1 MLRIIITDDHPV
13 VLKGLKEIISDGFD
27 NVTIDV
33 CSRGYELLN
42 KISNNDY
49 DIVLLDISLPDING
63 LEVLKEIKKKKTKTT
78 RSYPEHVSRG
88 DLCGPCLKEW
98 RTGLPYK
105 SKRTG

>member
-42 KISNNDY
+42 
-49 DIVLLDISLPDING
+49 
-63 LEVLKEIKKKKTKTT
+63 
-78 RSYPEHVSRG
+78 
-88 DLCGPCLKEW
+88 
-98 RTGLPYK
+98 
-105 SKRTG
+105 